1 MQHSMRNMTVALVV
15 TLGVFT
21 SGCATTPI
29 PEPKASD
36 SSLLI
41 VGLRLEM
48 ESMVNVQKF
57 CGHGRL
63 FVRRI
68 TGKGAPATIEHSSD
82 TAKYPECY
90 YYFANIPPGTYE
102 VDHFYLATPGTPVF
116 TFPSEVVSKTK
127 VEVKPRS
134 VTYMADYSAR
144 FKQSTML
151 TVPHK
156 VIETGGDRSA
166 ATAARAIEV
175 FKKNYG
181 QSPWLLYPVNP

>member
-1 MQHSMRNMTVALVV
+1 MRYRIRKMTVSLAVALGA
-15 TLGVFT
+15 LIA
-21 SGCATTPI
+21 GCATTPI
-29 PEPKASD
+29 PEPKAPD

-48 ESMVNVQKF
+48 EGLVNVQKF

-68 TGKGAPATIEHSSD
+68 TGKDAPATIEHSSD

-102 VDHFYLATPGTPVF
+102 IDHFYLATPGTPVF
-116 TFPSEVVSKTK
+116 TFPGEVVSRTK
-127 VEVKPRS
+127 VVVKPRS
-134 VTYMADYSAR
+134 VTYMADYHAR

-156 VIETGGDRSA
+156 VIESGGDRNA
-166 ATAARAIEV
+166 ATAAKAIEV

-181 QSPWLLYPVNP
+181 QSPWRLYPVSP